1 MKGLLRPLTLGIALI
16 LAQPSHSDTLRDI
29 YDLALKNDP
38 KLRAAAATFRA
49 NQETEVQAR
58 SRLLP
63 QVGADASYG
72 WTHREQDAKGI
83 TLAPGATLR
92 DILLSDQSSDF
103 DGRERVWGVSLNQ
116 PLLDLPAWFNFQSGK
131 EQSKQAEAQFAY
143 EQQDVIVRVAAAYFA
158 VLRAGDNLRASQ
170 AEERATKR
178 QFDQTQKRFDVGLIA
193 ITDVHEARA
202 AFDSTIAQRLTD
214 EGDVARAYE
223 ALTALTGQN
232 HANLWALNKDFPV
245 SEPVPAARDE
255 WVKFALEN
263 NYALKAAFYGME
275 AAGENAEAKRM
286 EHLPKITGNLSYQDD
301 SLRGDQDYTPA
312 PLFPT
317 DPEAD
322 TTTSAARIKLTVP
335 IFTGGYTSSARRQA
349 AEQYNTALE
358 RRIEAER
365 STVQATRS
373 QHIAV
378 GTDIQR
384 VKARSQSIISAQ
396 SAVDA
401 TSAGYEVGTRNVVDV
416 LVAQRTLYNNAR
428 DYANARYD
436 YVLDTL
442 KLKQQAGTLTPQDI
456 YDLDKW
462 LVAPDSPTARTFQNF
477 TDQSKLDHDASVLT
491 GEENSESAPATNT
504 QRAPI
509 KPRQSGK
516 PQQR

>member
-1 MKGLLRPLTLGIALI
+1 MTGLLRPLTLGIALI
-16 LAQPSHSDTLRDI
+16 LAHSVHSDTLRDI

-49 NQETEVQAR
+49 NQETAVQAR

-63 QVGADASYG
+63 QIGADASYG
-72 WTHREQDAKGI
+72 WTHREQDAQGVI
-83 TLAPGATLR
+83 TGAGAVFDFRPG
-92 DILLSDQSSDF
+92 DQHSDF
-103 DGRERVWGVSLNQ
+103 DGRNRIWGVSLNQ

-131 EQSKQAEAQFAY
+131 ELSKQAEAQFAY
-143 EQQDVIVRVAAAYFA
+143 EQQDVIVRVATAYFA
-158 VLRAGDNLRASQ
+158 VLRAGDNLRASL

-214 EGDVARAYE
+214 EGEVARAHE

-232 HANLWALNKDFPV
+232 HANLWLLNKDFPV

-255 WVKFALEN
+255 WVNFALAN

-275 AAGENAEAKRM
+275 AASENAEAKRM
-286 EHLPKITGNLSYQDD
+286 EHLPKISGNLSYQDD
-301 SLRGDQDYTPA
+301 SLRGDQDYNPTS
-312 PLFPT
+312 LFAT
-317 DPEAD
+317 DPDAD
-322 TTTSAARIKLTVP
+322 TTTSAAMIKLTMP

-462 LVAPDSPTARTFQNF
+462 LVAPDSPTARTFQNL
-477 TDQSKLDHDASVLT
+477 TDQSALMDD
-491 GEENSESAPATNT
+491 GAPATDTNDAPADT
-504 QRAPI
+504 ATPGRAPI
-509 KPRQSGK
+509 EPRQSGQ
-516 PQQR
+516 PQQRN